1 MIYFIG
7 DFLAVHPAPSTKL
20 PTTVCWSLF
29 LQRWV
34 RQYKHPILYLELS
47 KILDTNLLVL
57 FDRNHKYKISEG
69 MFLGHVQMSPNV
81 QNLSALSKKSM
92 LESGWNIEVKPWYLQ
107 QRFSRSA
114 QNKVQDE
121 VQFLFHIFRHF
132 WIIIRQLFEM
142 EYHYRLFNFQK
153 WSHYD

>member
-7 DFLAVHPAPSTKL
+7 DFLTVHTAPSNKL
-20 PTTVCWSLF
+20 PTAICWSLF

-121 VQFLFHIFRHF
+121 VQFLSHIFRHF